1 MLYLSK
7 ETLAAPTS
15 RGWVIDVDIV
25 VLSGDGLL
33 HKRFMKHFPVHFHMV
48 LALHQV
54 TLWCRKVKMSQ

>member
-1 MLYLSK
+1 MYLSK
-7 ETLAAPTS
+7 ETLAAPTG

-25 VLSGDGLL
+25 VLGGDRLL

-54 TLWCRKVKMSQ
+54 TL